1 MSKQAVFFKRAL
13 ALCLCCVIAGCTFS
27 SLSAVKAK
35 AESTDFFNRWFSADN
50 DSKWWD
56 GNSGDGL
63 NGPDGGFLI
72 NHPNGSWQYYHR
84 WSGDGNGNGR
94 LDCNGPGLT
103 VDLNEI
109 NRVDYTVKASKPV
122 ELWVQTYNLK
132 KDGTPDENTRS
143 FIKLADI
150 AAGETTES
158 VDLLKNSEFVSRLT
172 ADKKI
177 HISGFGF
184 YTKSFAYGDTIDV
197 TAFSAGKA
205 EETQEIDGFSQWF
218 TAANDG
224 KWWDGNSYSGLT
236 NSDGGFYINH
246 PDGNW
251 QYYHR
256 WSVEGGSA
264 RLDCNG
270 PGLTVDLNKT
280 NRVDYSV
287 NASKPV
293 ELWVQ
298 TYNLKEDGTKDGNT
312 RSFTKLAD
320 IAAGETNGSVDLLK
334 NSEII
339 SHLTEDKKIY
349 TVCRITLNFKRDLG
363 L

>member
-35 AESTDFFNRWFSADN
+35 AEGTDFFNRWFSADN

-56 GNSGDGL
+56 GNSY
-63 NGPDGGFLI
+63 N
-72 NHPNGSWQYYHR
+72 
-84 WSGDGNGNGR
+84 
-94 LDCNGPGLT
+94 GLT
-103 VDLNEI
+103 G
-109 NRVDYTVKASKPV
+109 P
-122 ELWVQTYNLK
+122 
-132 KDGTPDENTRS
+132 
-143 FIKLADI
+143 
-150 AAGETTES
+150 
-158 VDLLKNSEFVSRLT
+158 
-172 ADKKI
+172 
-177 HISGFGF
+177 
-184 YTKSFAYGDTIDV
+184 
-197 TAFSAGKA
+197 
-205 EETQEIDGFSQWF
+205 
-218 TAANDG
+218 
-224 KWWDGNSYSGLT
+224 
-236 NSDGGFYINH
+236 DGGFYINH

-256 WSVEGGSA
+256 WSATGGSA

-280 NRVDYSV
+280 NRVDYAV

-339 SHLTEDKKIY
+339 SRLTEDKKIY
-349 TVCRITLNFKRDLG
+349 IDGFGFYTKSFVYGDTINVTAFSIVKGDVAQEINGFSRWFTSANNYNWWDGNSNRSYADAGDAWTWTNIIRLITTSRYRARLRFMRKSIALKTERWISTPAHSFRLKVWIRANGPNHLICAQAQS